1 MARRDVL
8 ISGGGIAGLT
18 LAILLKQQGFEPL
31 VVEREPALPAEG
43 YMMDFFGTGW
53 DVAERMGLVE
63 ELRAIRYPI
72 DTLQF
77 VDSDGSSLNTVPISR
92 IRRALDHK
100 YVYLRRTDLARVL
113 HDRAR
118 SAGVEIHFGESIQSL
133 EEFGDE
139 ARVLFEGGGRGVFSL
154 VFGADGIHSRVREL
168 VFGPEHRFDRFLGYY
183 VAAFHIAGHDY
194 DIGRTFKLYEE
205 PNRLLWLYPLGER
218 RLDATCVFRHA
229 DAGRLPAEQRL
240 SFIKENYAGGGWLA
254 ERVFTDHPD
263 SQPLYFDAATQIVM
277 PDWHK
282 GRVALLGDACGA
294 LTLLAGQGSH
304 MAMAGA
310 YVLAQELAR
319 HGGDHRAAFAA
330 YQAFVKPHVEQ
341 KQRDAAWLSRMFV
354 PTDQS
359 WPWLRRLV
367 IRLILS
373 APLARFTMA
382 YSGAG
387 SVLKGYPSS

>member
-31 VVEREPALPAEG
+31 VIEREPALPAEG

-53 DVAERMGLVE
+53 DVAERMELIE

-77 VDSDGSSLNTVPISR
+77 VDAEGSGLITVPIER
-92 IRRALDHK
+92 IRRALDNR
-100 YVYLRRTDLARVL
+100 YVYLRRADLARIL
-113 HDRAR
+113 HERAR
-118 SAGVEIHFGESIQSL
+118 SAGVDIHFGQSIQSL

-139 ARVLFEGGGRGVFSL
+139 VRVLFEGGGRSVFSL

-168 VFGPEHRFDRFLGYY
+168 VFGPEDRFDRFLGYY

-194 DIGRTFKLYEE
+194 GLGRTTKLYEE
-205 PNRLLWLYPLGER
+205 PNRLSWLYPLGEQ

-229 DAGRLPAEQRL
+229 DVGRVPVERRM
-240 SFIKENYAGGGWLA
+240 SFIRENYAGAGWLA
-254 ERVFTDHPD
+254 ERVFEDHPA
-263 SQPLYFDAATQIVM
+263 SQPLYFDTATQIVI

-294 LTLLAGQGSH
+294 LTLLAGQGSQ

-319 HGGDHRAAFAA
+319 HGGDHRAAFTA
-330 YQAFVKPHVEQ
+330 YQAFLKPHVEQ

-354 PTDQS
+354 PTEQS

-382 YSGAG
+382 YSGAT
-387 SVLKGYPSS
+387 SALKDYPSS